1 MKNIIPALTIS
12 ILIIFSGCS
21 KKQDKK
27 AISTTDIS
35 QLKKLK
41 NLESK
46 KSTKYD
52 PCDCNKR
59 SQKIIDDAITTRLKF
74 DSVKELKADKQSKT
88 KVHELATSYI
98 ELAKKCFEVNNARL
112 MIESE
117 CNNLKLLETKKDSLI
132 KLGIQIELWSKK

>member
-1 MKNIIPALTIS
+1 MKNILPALTIS

-27 AISTTDIS
+27 ATSTTDIS
-35 QLKKLK
+35 QPKKLK

-59 SQKIIDDAITTRLKF
+59 SQKIIEDAITTRLKF

-117 CNNLKLLETKKDSLI
+117 CNNLKLLEIKKDSLI

>member
-1 MKNIIPALTIS
+1 MKNILSALVIS
-12 ILIIFSGCS
+12 LLIIFSGCS
-21 KKQDKK
+21 SKKEKRP
-27 AISTTDIS
+27 AETATIS
-35 QLKKLK
+35 QPKKLK

>member
-1 MKNIIPALTIS
+1 MKNFLSALVIS
-12 ILIIFSGCS
+12 LLIIFSGCS
-21 KKQDKK
+21 SKKEKRP
-27 AISTTDIS
+27 AETATIS
-35 QLKKLK
+35 QPKKLR
-41 NLESK
+41 NLP
-46 KSTKYD
+46 STKRSEYD
-52 PCDCNKR
+52 PCDCNER

>member
-1 MKNIIPALTIS
+1 MKNILLALTIS

>member
-1 MKNIIPALTIS
+1 MKNILPALTIS

-21 KKQDKK
+21 NKEDKK
-27 AISTTDIS
+27 AVSTTDIS
-35 QLKKLK
+35 QPKTLKS
-41 NLESK
+41 LENK
-46 KSTKYD
+46 KRTKYD
-52 PCDCNKR
+52 PCDCNER

>member
-1 MKNIIPALTIS
+1 MKNILPALTIS

-21 KKQDKK
+21 KKQNKK
-27 AISTTDIS
+27 AISTDIS
-35 QLKKLK
+35 QPKKLK

>member
-74 DSVKELKADKQSKT
+74 DSVKELKADKQSKN